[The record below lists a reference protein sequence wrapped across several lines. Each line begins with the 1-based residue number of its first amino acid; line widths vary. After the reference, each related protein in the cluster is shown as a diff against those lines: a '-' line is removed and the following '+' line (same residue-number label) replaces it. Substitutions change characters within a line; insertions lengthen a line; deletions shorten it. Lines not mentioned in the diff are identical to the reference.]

1 MRVKHQIQASK
12 KWWIYQIQ
20 DVYLRQLALGEI
32 TQEQHDKDLNYL
44 YKLVTMCIDDNEKLT
59 FEEFMS
65 RIFN

>member
-1 MRVKHQIQASK
+1 MRIKHQIQASK

-32 TQEQHDKDLNYL
+32 TKEQHDKDLNYL
-44 YKLVTMCIDDNEKLT
+44 YKLVDMYIEDKEQLT
-59 FEEFMS
+59 FTEFMN